1 MKNSRGLVAR
11 CFSYEKVRAANAR
24 RVAAESRR
32 PTSVKE
38 RDGRLSPNSVHRPR
52 RGLPAHRGQLRL
64 KGDVA
69 AAPTNWTGHDVDC
82 FGDLCRR
89 CRRPNAAKSSHLL
102 YFPPAF
108 HVLATTEARNCYVS
122 LASTAPS
129 TGCRISLAARCLI
142 VLQKGRL
149 SPSSCVSPFPSILSF
164 RAGEGLGFVARG
176 CAAFCNRFP
185 SGVTCLRTSG
195 SSRSPSSHHSA
206 CAGARHP
213 GDRPRCSLV
222 RIEARHGHVRASV
235 GHHETAGACLFCC
248 DKQSRGS

>member
-1 MKNSRGLVAR
+1 MKLLDAGLVAR

-108 HVLATTEARNCYVS
+108 HVLATTEARNCYVTIASAAPLNGMPDLSRRALLDCASKKGVSRPLPVCPPSPRFFHFVLARGWVSWRAGVLRSVTGFQAAS
-122 LASTAPS
+122 LASA
-129 TGCRISLAARCLI
+129 LAAAVDRRPPTTLRAREPVTPAI
-142 VLQKGRL
+142 GRGVHL
-149 SPSSCVSPFPSILSF
+149 SESELVM
-164 RAGEGLGFVARG
+164 
-176 CAAFCNRFP
+176 
-185 SGVTCLRTSG
+185 VT
-195 SSRSPSSHHSA
+195 
-206 CAGARHP
+206 
-213 GDRPRCSLV
+213 
-222 RIEARHGHVRASV
+222 
-235 GHHETAGACLFCC
+235 
-248 DKQSRGS
+248 

>member
-1 MKNSRGLVAR
+1 MYTNYRKAPIVFPSMKLLDAGLVAR

-24 RVAAESRR
+24 RVAAGSRR

-122 LASTAPS
+122 LASAAPS

-142 VLQKGRL
+142 VLKKRASL
-149 SPSSCVSPFPSILSF
+149 ALFLCVPLPLDSFISCWRGVGF
-164 RAGEGLGFVARG
+164 R
-176 CAAFCNRFP
+176 
-185 SGVTCLRTSG
+185 
-195 SSRSPSSHHSA
+195 
-206 CAGARHP
+206 GAR
-213 GDRPRCSLV
+213 V
-222 RIEARHGHVRASV
+222 
-235 GHHETAGACLFCC
+235 CC
-248 DKQSRGS
+248 VL